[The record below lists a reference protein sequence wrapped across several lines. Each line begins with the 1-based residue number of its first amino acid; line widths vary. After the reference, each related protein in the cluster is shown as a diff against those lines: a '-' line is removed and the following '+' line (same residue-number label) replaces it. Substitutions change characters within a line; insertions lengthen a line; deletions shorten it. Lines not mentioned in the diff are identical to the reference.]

1 MPDDSAPD
9 AGPLPAALLQMMT
22 GYWVSQALYVAA
34 KPWPTSL

>member
-22 GYWVSQALYVAA
+22 SYWVSQALYVAA